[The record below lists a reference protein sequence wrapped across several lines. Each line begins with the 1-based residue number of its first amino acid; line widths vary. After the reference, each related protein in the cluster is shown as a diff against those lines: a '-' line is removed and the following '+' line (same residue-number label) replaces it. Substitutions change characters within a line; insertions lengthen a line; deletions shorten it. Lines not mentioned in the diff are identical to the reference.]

1 MSQIPKGSGSR
12 LAQMQA
18 QFQQKQ
24 MQEKEAKLL
33 QMLDSQQQKALQKA
47 ALNGVLPSN
56 KYSTNINNNNNN
68 NLLMNGNGPPAANV
82 GAGKVRQM
90 FEERRRGG
98 SVNGSISGGNT
109 NGYGSRH
116 GALTGI
122 DKGHPLEPLVVTN
135 NNKSRS
141 SSSKSDP
148 ANYVS
153 TNNSSSRTTPNGMRN
168 THVPP
173 MMKPPNLGSNNRA
186 TSLNRERSG
195 SRESPA
201 LNHNEPSVNPKT
213 SSVSSANGTVSGGKP
228 YHQRQQ
234 HKSSASHPP
243 PPPQNAEESYHDYIP
258 PLPTTTKYSDYA
270 HELEKR
276 ENALATKL
284 KRTTISS
291 SPDDNASRSGGGG
304 ASPTHKSSSP
314 TLRSVTSSGANSPTR
329 PNSKS
334 PTTMSTP
341 GARSVGRTSVSSV
354 ASRAV
359 TVKKTSGVI
368 KSKPSAPPRS
378 STGPPPGLDECKV
391 CGRYFAPDRI
401 QKHESIC
408 KKTTTKKRKVFD
420 PTKMRMQGTEAEPY
434 IRVVSAKASK
444 PAPAATAKKVDWRKK
459 HEDFIATIRAAK
471 EYQAH
476 VAAGGDPKDLPPP
489 PPTDTSD
496 YVQCP
501 YCNRKFSEGAA
512 ERHIPKCKTIKCNKN
527 KR

>member
-33 QMLDSQQQKALQKA
+33 QMLDSQQQKAMQKA

-56 KYSTNINNNNNN
+56 KYTTNINNNNNN
-68 NLLMNGNGPPAANV
+68 NLLMNGNVPVANV

-98 SVNGSISGGNT
+98 GVNGSMSGGST
-109 NGYGSRH
+109 NGYGSRN
-116 GALTGI
+116 GLAGI
-122 DKGHPLEPLVVTN
+122 DKSHPLEPLVVTN

-153 TNNSSSRTTPNGMRN
+153 TNSSSRTTPNGMRN

-173 MMKPPNLGSNNRA
+173 MMKPPNLGTSNRT
-186 TSLNRERSG
+186 TSLTRERSG
-195 SRESPA
+195 SREPPTP
-201 LNHNEPSVNPKT
+201 NQNEPSSNPKT
-213 SSVSSANGTVSGGKP
+213 SSVSSANSTSSSGGKP

-243 PPPQNAEESYHDYIP
+243 PPPQNAEESYLDYIT
-258 PLPTTTKYSDYA
+258 PLPSTTKYSDYA
-270 HELEKR
+270 QELEKR

-284 KRTTISS
+284 KKTTISS
-291 SPDDNASRSGGGG
+291 SPDDYASRSGGG
-304 ASPTHKSSSP
+304 SPTHKSASP
-314 TLRSVTSSGANSPTR
+314 TQRSVTGSGANSPSR

-341 GARSVGRTSVSSV
+341 GARSVGRTSSVSSKA
-354 ASRAV
+354 AS
-359 TVKKTSGVI
+359 VKKTSGVI

-378 STGPPPGLDECKV
+378 TAGPPPGLDECKV

-420 PTKMRMQGTEAEPY
+420 PTKMRMLGTEAEPY
-434 IRVVSAKASK
+434 IRVVSAKPNK
-444 PAPAATAKKVDWRKK
+444 PAPAAATAKKVDWRKK
-459 HEDFIATIRAAK
+459 HEDFIKTIRAAK

-476 VAAGGDPKDLPPP
+476 IAKGGDPKDLPPP

-501 YCNRKFSEGAA
+501 FCNRKFSEGAA
-512 ERHIPKCKTIKCNKN
+512 ERHIPKCKNIKSNKN
-527 KR
+527 KAKR